1 MEALQGRGANIL
13 KIARWKGGKWSKEE
27 VEQIVAHMLVEGYVV
42 EDMHYTPYSVIS
54 YILPGHRDVSK
65 MKVKFVSS
73 SKSVKKGKKRKK
85 ENPSSS
91 GDEEICQK
99 KANFNIVISS
109 DDED

>member
-1 MEALQGRGANIL
+1 MGAIPYGCNSTSTIDSCSLFCTAPSITTSLSTLTIVIVGRALTIR
-13 KIARWKGGKWSKEE
+13 
-27 VEQIVAHMLVEGYVV
+27 
-42 EDMHYTPYSVIS
+42 
-54 YILPGHRDVSK
+54 
-65 MKVKFVSS
+65 
-73 SKSVKKGKKRKK
+73 KGKKRKK